1 MTHVSHQDTFARRVT
16 SAWLTAALSFAAV
29 RRSLV
34 RGHGLA
40 SQAPQAEDAPTRRM
54 RYKHA
59 GLPLSSALRAHL
71 NEDFSSGT
79 ARVLAQR
86 ALHRRVYRS
95 PKAARWVQAL
105 VGISLMFMV
114 CMVCVSAVAVGGG
127 LYARDRYEREAK
139 GVVPP
144 EQILARWPGGG
155 ARVYDRNGVL
165 LYQFL
170 DEFGGL
176 RRPVPLAEISPWL
189 REATIST
196 EDATYYE
203 NNGLNVK
210 GLARAAV
217 ENFTPFHGTG
227 ILEGTGG
234 SSITQQLA
242 KNVYIPREERYER
255 TVSRKLKEVVIAL
268 ELTKRYPKDQILEW
282 YLNSISYG
290 GVYVGIEAAADGYFG
305 KPAKDLTLAEASIL
319 AGIPQSPRAYD
330 PLGNP
335 AGAKR
340 RQGEVLALMVRHGSI
355 TQAEADSADAEILT
369 FRREER
375 FDILAPHFVL
385 GPLASEIGARFGP
398 RAIFDDG
405 LEIMTTLDMRVQRIA
420 EAKLEEH
427 LSQHEKVSGGHNG
440 AVQVI
445 DPRTGQIL
453 AYAGSRDY
461 FRDDIE
467 GRNDMTTALRSPGS
481 MLKPFTYLAA
491 FQKGW
496 SPGTYILDSK
506 IEITDPANGK
516 LFSPTNPNEKY
527 SGLLTAAQ
535 SLGNSLNVTALKTI
549 MFSGVPDTVSL
560 LTKSGFTTLDDPRG
574 YGPALTLGGVD
585 VTLGDA
591 MFAYSV
597 LANGGVA
604 RGQSAVVPHDQ
615 GERTLDPV
623 ILLSVQSARGWDY
636 HPPAPREQRV
646 AAESVTYLATSII
659 SDPKNTCIVWTCGA
673 LEVPGRP
680 TAHKTG
686 TSAPFEN
693 STTDIG
699 DTWAFGYT
707 PDLVV
712 GVWIGNADKRPMQ
725 NIYSTTIA
733 WPIWR
738 DVIGAV
744 SEQMGLPP
752 KPFVKPATVAEA
764 TLCWPSGFVASELCP
779 SDRRYKGLVATD
791 SKPLK
796 DTWWQR
802 VAVDG
807 SLVSNDTL
815 VAGASVRLVLPPS
828 EAALRAWLGARNGA
842 LLYNSDVTIT
852 SPAPRQ
858 QVSGVVMIGGRAAP
872 PNAVSSIVEFG
883 AGTSPT
889 SWTAIQATQ
898 GPMTGP
904 LGVWDTRSL
913 PAGEYTLRVRAT
925 DAKLGEL
932 EAATSVVI
940 AAQTVSGGAL
950 VAFAPDASGTIA
962 STVFPVTGSVGSKN
976 LLDYA
981 VEVGVG
987 TAPASWFLIGRGTSP
1002 VSGGVLASWN
1012 TAGLPDGVYVLRL
1025 TAREKTGEIS
1035 QTFARPTLRRGA
1047 PAPLATGSPPA
1058 TSAAT
1063 ATLTAA
1069 PTTTP

>member
-1 MTHVSHQDTFARRVT
+1 MRRDG
-16 SAWLTAALSFAAV
+16 
-29 RRSLV
+29 R
-34 RGHGLA
+34 
-40 SQAPQAEDAPTRRM
+40 
-54 RYKHA
+54 
-59 GLPLSSALRAHL
+59 GLPLSSALQARL
-71 NEDFSSGT
+71 DGGYSTGT
-79 ARVLAQR
+79 ARLLAER
-86 ALHRRVYRS
+86 ALRHRRSRRPSTASRS
-95 PKAARWVQAL
+95 VQAL
-105 VGISLMFMV
+105 AGASLVFLLF
-114 CMVCVSAVAVGGG
+114 VSAVLTGGG
-127 LYARDRYEREAK
+127 LYAWDRYERQAK
-139 GVVPP
+139 AVVPP
-144 EQILARWPGGG
+144 EQLLARWPGGG
-155 ARVYDRNGVL
+155 ARVYDRNGIL

-196 EDATYYE
+196 EDVTFYE
-203 NNGLNVK
+203 NNGLNTR

-217 ENFTPFHGTG
+217 ENFTPFHGAG
-227 ILEGTGG
+227 VLEGTGG

-255 TVSRKLKEVVIAL
+255 TVSRKLKEVVVAL

-305 KPAKDLTLAEASIL
+305 KSAKDLTLAEASIL
-319 AGIPQSPRAYD
+319 AGIPQSPLAYD
-330 PLGNP
+330 PINNA

-340 RQGEVLALMVRHGSI
+340 RQDEVLALMVRHGSI
-355 TQAEADSADAEILT
+355 TQAQADAAGAEVLT
-369 FRREER
+369 FRKMER

-385 GPLASEIGARFGP
+385 GPVASEIGARFGP

-405 LEIMTTLDMRVQRIA
+405 LEVVTTLDMRVQRIA

-427 LSQHEKVSGGHNG
+427 LREHEKTSGGHNG
-440 AVQVI
+440 AVQVL
-445 DPRTGQIL
+445 DPHSGQIL
-453 AYAGSRDY
+453 AYVGSRDY
-461 FRDDIE
+461 FREDIE
-467 GRNDMTTALRSPGS
+467 GRNDMTRALRSPGS
-481 MLKPFTYLAA
+481 TLKPFTYLVA

-496 SPGTYILDSK
+496 NTGTYILDAK
-506 IEITDPANGK
+506 TEIVDPSNGK

-527 SGLLTAAQ
+527 NGLVTAAQ

-549 MFSGVPDTVSL
+549 MFGGVPDTVSL

-597 LANGGVA
+597 LANGGVI
-604 RGQSAVVPHDQ
+604 RGQPAAVPHDA

-623 ILLSVQSARGWDY
+623 ILLSVRSARGWEY
-636 HPPAPREQRV
+636 QPPALREQRV

-659 SDPKNTCIVWTCGA
+659 SDAKNTCIVWTCGA
-673 LEVPGRP
+673 LEVAGRP

-693 STTDIG
+693 SIKDIG

-712 GVWIGNADKRPMQ
+712 GVWIGNADKQPMQ

-738 DVIGAV
+738 DVIDDV
-744 SEQMGLPP
+744 SKQLALSP
-752 KPFVKPATVAEA
+752 KPFVKPPTVAET

-779 SDRRYKGLVATD
+779 FDRRYKGLVATD
-791 SKPLK
+791 SNPLK
-796 DTWWQR
+796 DTWWRR

-807 SLVSNDTL
+807 SLVSSEAL
-815 VAGASVRLVLPPS
+815 AAGGGVRLVLPPS
-828 EAALRAWLGARNGA
+828 EAALRAWLQERNGG
-842 LLYNSDVTIT
+842 LLYNPGAPRQSSSDVVIT

-858 QVSGVVMIGGRAAP
+858 QVSGVIMIGGRATSP
-872 PNAVSSIVEFG
+872 DAVASVVEYG
-883 AGTSPT
+883 AGAAPS
-889 SWTAIQATQ
+889 SWTPIQTAS
-898 GPMTGP
+898 GPVSGT

-913 PAGEYTLRVRAT
+913 PAGEYTLRLRAT

-940 AAQTVSGGAL
+940 AAQTIGGGAA
-950 VAFAPDASGTIA
+950 VAFAPDASGTIT
-962 STVFPVTGSVGSKN
+962 STVFTVTGSVTSNN
-976 LLDYA
+976 LLDYV
-981 VEVGVG
+981 VEVGIG
-987 TAPASWFLIGRGTSP
+987 PSPASWFLIGRGTSP
-1002 VSGGVLASWN
+1002 VSGGALAQWN
-1012 TAGLPDGVYVLRL
+1012 TTGLPDGVYVLRL
-1025 TAREKTGEIS
+1025 TARERTGEVS
-1035 QTFARPTLRRGA
+1035 QTFARPTLRRAPSPTPTMTATGA
-1047 PAPLATGSPPA
+1047 PSPSATPSATATPPA
-1058 TSAAT
+1058 TAT
-1063 ATLTAA
+1063 PAVA
-1069 PTTTP
+1069 PTPAPGG